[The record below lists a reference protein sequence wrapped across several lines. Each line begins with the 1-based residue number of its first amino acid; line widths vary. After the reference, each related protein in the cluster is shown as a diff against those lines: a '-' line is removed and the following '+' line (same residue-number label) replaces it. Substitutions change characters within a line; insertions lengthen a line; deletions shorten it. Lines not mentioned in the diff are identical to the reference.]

1 MCDGFTGVVYKI
13 YGARDQGSP
22 RGGARRPRVHTR
34 VRAVLVVMHR
44 RDLDVN
50 GPVDHAMKATQDAT
64 TTASATRRPAASLL
78 GGLGVVHPL
87 PVVEAPPSLDAQH
100 ESQYIERADLVAG
113 VPVNVYPST
122 ALEVHVVTPVTSV
135 VAPDGLHPKN
145 ESGAC
150 GCVVASG
157 RSENG
162 LVQSVG
168 F

>member
-1 MCDGFTGVVYKI
+1 MLMVT
-13 YGARDQGSP
+13 
-22 RGGARRPRVHTR
+22 
-34 VRAVLVVMHR
+34 HR

-50 GPVDHAMKATQDAT
+50 GPVGHAMKATLDAT
-64 TTASATRRPAASLL
+64 TTASATRGPAAPLL
-78 GGLGVVHPL
+78 GGLGVAVHPL

-122 ALEVHVVTPVTSV
+122 ALEVHVVTPVTPMV
-135 VAPDGLHPKN
+135 TPDGLHPKN